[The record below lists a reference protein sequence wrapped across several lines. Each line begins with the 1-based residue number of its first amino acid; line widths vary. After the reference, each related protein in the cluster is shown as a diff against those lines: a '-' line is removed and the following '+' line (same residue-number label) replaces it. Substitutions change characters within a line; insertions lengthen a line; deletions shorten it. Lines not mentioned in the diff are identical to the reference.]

1 MVRTKELCTPPTR
14 GHVQLWRR
22 RYPKSRRTAPYTFA
36 LRREKGNLVD
46 RVISASRD
54 MSPRVSTSMPP
65 RRKHRT
71 SPHRHGCTMAHDWLL
86 GNGRDTQTKNT
97 AEKKLAVAICLS
109 SKLNQILPALCTPG
123 SQLHPNATTRPAP
136 PPPRLKNRATDYS
149 VPELCLLEHGLQVA
163 GLVELRQDVA
173 TADELSLDVQL
184 IAEWLAIPWRS
195 VRCSSAAGW
204 RGMGLHTVRVDLALP
219 LGVRGVCCDGGVRSV
234 IRMSKGGRRRA
245 RVSAARFRSQFVATS

>member
-1 MVRTKELCTPPTR
+1 
-14 GHVQLWRR
+14 
-22 RYPKSRRTAPYTFA
+22 
-36 LRREKGNLVD
+36 
-46 RVISASRD
+46 
-54 MSPRVSTSMPP
+54 
-65 RRKHRT
+65 
-71 SPHRHGCTMAHDWLL
+71 MAHDWLL

-184 IAEWLAIPWRS
+184 RNGWPFPGDRFGVRARPGGEGWDYILYGLIWLCHWA
-195 VRCSSAAGW
+195 
-204 RGMGLHTVRVDLALP
+204 
-219 LGVRGVCCDGGVRSV
+219 LGVF
-234 IRMSKGGRRRA
+234 
-245 RVSAARFRSQFVATS
+245 AAMGASGPSFA